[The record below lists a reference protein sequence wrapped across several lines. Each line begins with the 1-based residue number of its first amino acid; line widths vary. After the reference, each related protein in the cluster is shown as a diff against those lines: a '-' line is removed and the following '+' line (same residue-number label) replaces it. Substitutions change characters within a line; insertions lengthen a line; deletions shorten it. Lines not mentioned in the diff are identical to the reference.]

1 MGYCRVMDNVGY
13 SVVMHDMCDGRNGF
27 LVGNRIVMDCGRNRN
42 SLGMPTP
49 VSTCIKVCI
58 FMSNHLIF
66 CPPMKILMAFI
77 TEIMYF

>member
-1 MGYCRVMDNVGY
+1 MCH
-13 SVVMHDMCDGRNGF
+13 SVVMHDMRDGRNGF

-42 SLGMPTP
+42 SLGMPAP
-49 VSTCIKVCI
+49 VSTCIKVCV